1 MPDLTT
7 TDAARIL
14 GIGRSRVLFL
24 IRTKRIAAV
33 KVGMQW
39 MIKPKALEAD
49 GVKDRKAGRAGWACN
64 RTA

>member
-14 GIGRSRVLFL
+14 GIGRSRVLRL
-24 IRTKRIAAV
+24 IREKRIPAK

-39 MIKPKALEAD
+39 MIKPAALEAES
-49 GVKDRKAGRAGWACN
+49 VKVRKAGRAGWLCSRNA
-64 RTA
+64 